1 MCLYFYIKF
10 MQKTSTAL
18 LEYLVHSFRTFT
30 HFWSVPSHA
39 FVLICIFY
47 AFSCMFM
54 CLYFNI
60 KFICTFT
67 ALPAFWCIHFAHL
80 HISDAYIFMRLL
92 LFAYFMHFLACL
104 CVYTFIHSLYTHIYC
119 ITCIFR
125 AFISHIY
132 TFRKRT
138 YSCVC
143 ICMHASVN
151 FVALFFFVFSCCVGA
166 WVQAHC
172 VGEADWLEPPRE
184 RRATSHVSPMRL
196 LRPPR

>member
-104 CVYTFIHSLYTHIYC
+104 CVHTFIHSLYTHIYC

-132 TFRKRT
+132 TFRTRTYSFRTRT

-151 FVALFFFVFSCCVGA
+151 FVALFFFCLLLLRRCVGTSA
-166 WVQAHC
+166 
-172 VGEADWLEPPRE
+172 L
-184 RRATSHVSPMRL
+184 RRRSGLTGTS
-196 LRPPR
+196 